1 MKAIIIEDEFIAA
14 ETLKN
19 LLKEIRD
26 DVEIPAILQ
35 SIEEAVEWIETNPS
49 PDLIFMDIHL
59 ADGSAFMIFDSVE
72 IKCPVIFTTA
82 YDEYALKAFEV
93 NSIGYILKPISKADL
108 EKVMSKYLNFM
119 GDALQNQAVIK
130 NLLESLRRYGKS
142 YKSYFLVP
150 EKDKLIPLAMDDVFY
165 IYIDTKIVKIVTSE
179 NKVRYID
186 KTLDDI
192 MGDLDPEKFFR
203 ANRQFIISRSSVR
216 DASIWFGNKLSVNL
230 KIPTPQKIIISKARV
245 REFKQWL
252 AGYRQS

>member
-19 LLKEIRD
+19 LLTEIQKD
-26 DVEIPAILQ
+26 IEIPAILQ

-93 NSIGYILKPISKADL
+93 NSIGYILKPISKSAL
-108 EKVMSKYLNFM
+108 EKVMSKYMNFM
-119 GDALQNQAVIK
+119 GNTLQNQAVIK
-130 NLLESLRRYGKS
+130 NLLESLRQYNKS

-150 EKDKLIPLAMDDVFY
+150 ERDKLIPLALDDIYY
-165 IYIDTKIVKIVTSE
+165 IFIDTKVVKVVTFDS
-179 NKVRYID
+179 KGRYID

-192 MGDLDPEKFFR
+192 MGELDPKKFFR
-203 ANRQFIISRSSVR
+203 ANRQFIISRSSVK
-216 DASIWFGNKLSVNL
+216 DISLWFGNKLSVNL
-230 KIPTPQKIIISKARV
+230 KIPVPQKIIISKARV
-245 REFKQWL
+245 KEFKQWL
-252 AGYRQS
+252 AGS